1 MKPEPVDR
9 GILALPLSLSGC
21 SRADARIRAALAC
34 VFFGLSAFAGAGAA
48 RGETAPPSLL
58 DLNLPPE
65 VRGQAAEAEALRRDP
80 FIPPHFIPGKA
91 KAGPAAGLELK
102 AILHNPLSAV
112 AIVNDQLVRV
122 GDTVG
127 GRKVVEIRP
136 DRVVLRDAAGKSD
149 LRIGPMATP
158 GGAPS
163 AGSQAP
169 TAAGGKEPAA
179 SGPAGNAGS

>member
-9 GILALPLSLSGC
+9 GILAFPFSLSGR
-21 SRADARIRAALAC
+21 SRADTRIRAALAC

-48 RGETAPPSLL
+48 WGETAPPSLL

-65 VRGQAAEAEALRRDP
+65 VRGQAAPAEVVGRDP

-91 KAGPAAGLELK
+91 KAGPAVGLELK

-127 GRKVVEIRP
+127 GRKVVEIMP

-149 LRIGPMATP
+149 MRIGPMATP

-163 AGSQAP
+163 AGSERTTPGGRAADGQ
-169 TAAGGKEPAA
+169 TANPVPGG
-179 SGPAGNAGS
+179 

>member
-1 MKPEPVDR
+1 MALSPVGR
-9 GILALPLSLSGC
+9 
-21 SRADARIRAALAC
+21 SRPDARIKGVLAC
-34 VFFGLSAFAGAGAA
+34 AFFGLFALAGAVAA

-65 VRGQAAEAEALRRDP
+65 IRGQAAPAEALGRDP
-80 FIPPHFIPGKA
+80 FIPPHFTPGKV
-91 KAGPAAGLELK
+91 KAGPAVGLELK

-136 DRVVLRDAAGKSD
+136 DRVVLRDAAGKSEM
-149 LRIGPMATP
+149 RIGPMATP
-158 GGAPS
+158 GGAPA

-169 TAAGGKEPAA
+169 GAAGGKESTA

>member
-1 MKPEPVDR
+1 MRPGPVDT
-9 GILALPLSLSGC
+9 GIPALALSLSGC
-21 SRADARIRAALAC
+21 SRVDGLIRAALAC

-65 VRGQAAEAEALRRDP
+65 VAGRTAPVETMGRDP
-80 FIPPHFIPGKA
+80 FIPPHFTPGKV

-127 GRKVVEIRP
+127 GRKVVDIRP

-163 AGSQAP
+163 AGSAAP
-169 TAAGGKEPAA
+169 GAAGGKESTA
-179 SGPAGNAGS
+179 SRQAGNAGS